1 MDAVFRFQ
9 DVTLVRDGRII
20 LDHISL
26 EILPGEI
33 CTIIGLS
40 GAGKS
45 TLLSLFNR
53 LQDPNRGEIFFQDR
67 PLTQIDVLKLRRKV
81 GMVFQLPSLFKGT
94 VADNINFGPS
104 LKSDKPVPK
113 DNALPYLQMVGLE
126 PEFLRLPAD
135 KLSVGQQQR
144 ISIARCLANKP
155 EVLLMDEPTSALDT
169 EAVSTIEELCVEL
182 HRKMDLTLVWV
193 THNLDQARRLGGK
206 TILLDAG
213 VIVKTGTAEEVIARM
228 QADHNRVSP
237 AVLEYLQDDQA
248 GPDE

>member
-33 CTIIGLS
+33 CTIIGPS

>member
-33 CTIIGLS
+33 CTIIGPS

-213 VIVKTGTAEEVIARM
+213 VIVKTGAAEEVIARM

>member
-1 MDAVFRFQ
+1 
-9 DVTLVRDGRII
+9 
-20 LDHISL
+20 
-26 EILPGEI
+26 
-33 CTIIGLS
+33 
-40 GAGKS
+40 
-45 TLLSLFNR
+45 
-53 LQDPNRGEIFFQDR
+53 
-67 PLTQIDVLKLRRKV
+67 
-81 GMVFQLPSLFKGT
+81 
-94 VADNINFGPS
+94 
-104 LKSDKPVPK
+104 
-113 DNALPYLQMVGLE
+113 
-126 PEFLRLPAD
+126 
-135 KLSVGQQQR
+135 
-144 ISIARCLANKP
+144 
-155 EVLLMDEPTSALDT
+155 MDEPTSALDT

>member
-9 DVTLVRDGRII
+9 DVTLVHDGRII

-33 CTIIGLS
+33 CTIIGPS

>member
-1 MDAVFRFQ
+1 M
-9 DVTLVRDGRII
+9 
-20 LDHISL
+20 
-26 EILPGEI
+26 
-33 CTIIGLS
+33 
-40 GAGKS
+40 
-45 TLLSLFNR
+45 
-53 LQDPNRGEIFFQDR
+53 
-67 PLTQIDVLKLRRKV
+67 
-81 GMVFQLPSLFKGT
+81 
-94 VADNINFGPS
+94 
-104 LKSDKPVPK
+104 
-113 DNALPYLQMVGLE
+113 
-126 PEFLRLPAD
+126 RLPAD

>member
-213 VIVKTGTAEEVIARM
+213 VIVKTGAAEEVIARM